1 MHLYIYEHVRTN
13 IHIHSITC
21 WNLIVSKVWSICTM
35 LQWSAFLLM
44 NFICIVFYEENHRDL
59 DSNPL
64 ILFILWAF
72 NFEVPTISL
81 LDMKLFKTL
90 LWIARNDL
98 CRFIGA
104 SSVSFYKNKT
114 LHFINNQIRSTYWY
128 IDKKFRTSVVYV
140 PIAWLWVIILVCL
153 LEKTIKGFKRN

>member
-1 MHLYIYEHVRTN
+1 MHLYM
-13 IHIHSITC
+13 STC
-21 WNLIVSKVWSICTM
+21 ALTFLFTQLLVKVWSICTM

-44 NFICIVFYEENHRDL
+44 NFICIAFYKENRRDL

-104 SSVSFYKNKT
+104 SIVSFYKNKS

-140 PIAWLWVIILVCL
+140 PNCMTMSDYISLSLR
-153 LEKTIKGFKRN
+153 KNNNRF

>member
-1 MHLYIYEHVRTN
+1 MHLYM
-13 IHIHSITC
+13 STC
-21 WNLIVSKVWSICTM
+21 ALTFLFTQLLVKVWSICTM

-44 NFICIVFYEENHRDL
+44 NFICIAFYEENRRDL

-140 PIAWLWVIILVCL
+140 PNCMTMSDYISLSLR
-153 LEKTIKGFKRN
+153 KDNKRF